1 MQYKIIVDKQNRLNP
16 SEEKKEYIINIEE
29 LRAKGNVYDSLV
41 ITKDEDYVMRRLSLS
56 EYGVLSVLEQE
67 IKEPLEDI
75 NIELFEGDNYIYLV
89 DMTGNKFY
97 AEYIV
102 KNDFTDTFVTS
113 NEMNSTINQTAQSIE
128 LTVNQKLENYSTTEE
143 MNSEIYQTAQS
154 IMLQVNQKVDED
166 EFGTQLILNSEALKM
181 AWNQIS
187 EYLQLEGIEGKASL
201 VIYDEND
208 KKLIVYDST
217 GQHFYDGSD
226 NIFGEIGV
234 KTVDNH
240 KYVAFSVPGTYGQT
254 IQNGMAWGITT
265 QSDGK
270 FYPILF
276 IKNFQVAN
284 QSAGNFGGQLVLNY
298 CDLLLNS
305 GGIVSGNVRMFVDDV
320 ANGLVFEDTTT
331 GDILFSIYPNSD
343 LGYEQIGI
351 LNNVISFFK
360 NQAGTHS
367 FKIGTN
373 KYLLF
378 TDDGSLDVEDANI
391 LITASAFSLHL
402 DSTAHIYG
410 NVDIDGNIYADN
422 ISSDKRIKKNI
433 KNSNIKALDLIKQ
446 IKHRQFEMKKDGT
459 HYDIGYVAQELEK
472 IDKNFVLI
480 RKKDNKENERYY
492 INELPILATATKAI
506 QEQQDLIEKLQENDR
521 KKDKLITDL
530 ANKIEQLEK
539 EVQR

>member
-1 MQYKIIVDKQNRLNP
+1 
-16 SEEKKEYIINIEE
+16 
-29 LRAKGNVYDSLV
+29 
-41 ITKDEDYVMRRLSLS
+41 MRRLSLS

-67 IKEPLEDI
+67 VKESLEDI

-234 KTVDNH
+234 KTVDNQ

-265 QSDGK
+265 QSDKK

-284 QSAGNFGGQLVLNY
+284 QSAGNFGGQLVLNF
-298 CDLLLNS
+298 CDLVL
-305 GGIVSGNVRMFVDDV
+305 GTGAIKAGNVRLGVDDT
-320 ANGLVFEDTTT
+320 ANGIYFEDTES
-331 GDILFSIYPNSD
+331 GDILMRVYPDSD
-343 LGYEQIGI
+343 VGLAKVNI
-351 LNNVISFFK
+351 LNSISFYK
-360 NQAGTHS
+360 NEGGS
-367 FKIGTN
+367 NSLKIGLSDRYVLMTDEGN
-373 KYLLF
+373 FQVINGDVLLG
-378 TDDGSLDVEDANI
+378 TKSTPV
-391 LITASAFSLHL
+391 TFSLYL
-402 DSTAHIYG
+402 KSMAHITGNMSVEG
-410 NVDIDGNIYADN
+410 NVYANN
-422 ISSDKRIKKNI
+422 ISSDRKLKDNI
-433 KNSNIKALDLIKQ
+433 EDSNIKALDLINK
-446 IKHRQFEMKKDGT
+446 IKHRQFKMKQDGKY
-459 HYDIGYVAQELEK
+459 YDIGYIAQELEEV
-472 IDKNFVLI
+472 DKNFVLI
-480 RKKDNKENERYY
+480 RPKDEKEDEQYY
-492 INELPILATATKAI
+492 VNELPILATATKAI

>member
-1 MQYKIIVDKQNRLNP
+1 MQYKIIVDKQPSSNP
-16 SEEKKEYIINIEE
+16 SSEKKEYIIDIEE
-29 LRAKGNVYDSLV
+29 LRVKGNVYDSLV

-56 EYGVLSVLEQE
+56 EFGVLTELEQE
-67 IKEPLEDI
+67 VKEPLENV

-166 EFGTQLILNSEALKM
+166 EFGTQLILNSEALQM

-234 KTVDNH
+234 KTVDNQ
-240 KYVAFSVPGTYGQT
+240 KYVAFSVPGSYGQT

-265 QSDGK
+265 QSDKK
-270 FYPILF
+270 FYPVLF

-305 GGIVSGNVRMFVDDV
+305 GGIVSGNVRMLVDDV
-320 ANGLVFEDTTT
+320 ANGLVFEDTNT
-331 GDILFSIYPNSD
+331 GDILLSIYPNSD

-360 NQAGTHS
+360 NQAGS
-367 FKIGTN
+367 NSLKIGIDAN
-373 KYLLF
+373 NYCLL
-378 TDDGSLDVEDANI
+378 TDDGSIYARYIGSSDCEMSCETFKCYGHIYCNNGVEPFSTKDKKRDIELYNNKALNEILNTDIYYYNYKEDVEDCK
-391 LITASAFSLHL
+391 
-402 DSTAHIYG
+402 
-410 NVDIDGNIYADN
+410 
-422 ISSDKRIKKNI
+422 KRVGAI
-433 KNSNIKALDLIKQ
+433 
-446 IKHRQFEMKKDGT
+446 
-459 HYDIGYVAQELEK
+459 
-472 IDKNFVLI
+472 IDKDY
-480 RKKDNKENERYY
+480 KCSKEIIGTEGKGIDLYSMTS
-492 INELPILATATKAI
+492 LAYKAI
-506 QEQQDLIEKLQENDR
+506 QEQQELIEQLQENDK
-521 KKDKLITDL
+521 KKDKLIADL
-530 ANKIEQLEK
+530 ITRLEKLEK
-539 EVQR
+539 EVHND